1 MAVIL
6 ASGVTE
12 AASSDVVVTIPVS
25 IFLTDASGPTVHP
38 DSLADVQKKSNGGEY
53 FTIGQLNLG
62 NAFALSITSPGTYRV
77 LRRAAAVAFAVEQD

>member
-25 IFLTDASGPTVHP
+25 IFLP
-38 DSLADVQKKSNGGEY
+38 
-53 FTIGQLNLG
+53 
-62 NAFALSITSPGTYRV
+62 NATLQGMTA
-77 LRRAAAVAFAVEQD
+77 